1 MNSLI
6 RYEMLKDQMKTGDLL
21 QWQTN
26 SLIGKGI
33 QWFTKSPYSH
43 SSLVIRL
50 SEYEG
55 LERRRFTTE
64 AMAHGVVL
72 NLLSKRLFYQKGHCW
87 WFPLKDEWDCQ
98 REQIGERALAF
109 VGTPYD
115 FKSIARFVFGRVS
128 EDVQSLFCS
137 ELAYIA
143 YGYEGVPPSPA
154 GILRLGIFKPGVA
167 VV

>member
-1 MNSLI
+1 MNCLI
-6 RYEMLKDQMKTGDLL
+6 RYELLRDQMKTGDLL

-26 SLIGKGI
+26 SPIGKAI
-33 QWFTKSPYSH
+33 QWFTKSLYSH

-50 SEYEG
+50 AEYEG

-72 NLLSKRLFYQKGHCW
+72 NLLSKRLQYQHGHCW

-115 FKSIARFVFGRVS
+115 YKSIVKFVVGKVS

-137 ELAYIA
+137 ELVYVA
-143 YGYEGVPPSPA
+143 YGHEGIPPSPA
-154 GILRLGIFKPGVA
+154 AMLNLEMFKPGVM